1 MSRMTRIIQV
11 NPANLSFTAQ
21 VGLQFIDASR
31 ALREHDLQFMT
42 NIENGNKTLGSAACC
57 HYERRPRRHRI
68 RPSQLLRH
76 RNQVD

>member
-42 NIENGNKTLGSAACC
+42 NIENGNTTLGSAACC

-68 RPSQLLRH
+68 RPSQLLRY